1 MSSNKITLKNVEKNI
16 TKNEAANALER
27 GGLGEAKVLGGLE
40 NSSSVS
46 LLVFLSK
53 INSVTLADKESIW
66 K

>member
-1 MSSNKITLKNVEKNI
+1 MKLQMHWKEEVLVKLNC
-16 TKNEAANALER
+16 LE
-27 GGLGEAKVLGGLE
+27 GLE

>member
-27 GGLGEAKVLGGLE
+27 EGLGDAKVLEGLE